1 MAGFDPRTPSIARVY
16 DYILGGKDN
25 FAADREVA
33 DRLMAAA
40 PLTVEVSRENRQ
52 FLARAVTWAAGQ
64 GIGQFIDLGC
74 GMPTVPNTHETAQA
88 IIPAA
93 RVAYIDNDPVVLT
106 HLRALAEHGNPGV
119 TVVDGDVREPD
130 AVIGAIQD
138 DIDLEAPACLLMGY
152 LLHFFAPGDA
162 RDLVASY
169 VARLAPGSYVVL
181 SVGRADGEAAK
192 QGFGA
197 YSSGGTRVY
206 NHSVQDFASFFG
218 PLKLVPP
225 GVVDGRAWYPDS
237 EQPVHA
243 EPRDGQVIVGVAHV

>member
-1 MAGFDPRTPSIARVY
+1 MADFDPRTPSIARVY

-74 GMPTVPNTHETAQA
+74 GMPTVPNTHETARA

-93 RVAYIDNDPVVLT
+93 RVAYIDNDLVVLT

-130 AVIGAIQD
+130 GIIGAISG

-152 LLHFFAPGDA
+152 LLT
-162 RDLVASY
+162 
-169 VARLAPGSYVVL
+169 
-181 SVGRADGEAAK
+181 
-192 QGFGA
+192 
-197 YSSGGTRVY
+197 SSRPATDR
-206 NHSVQDFASFFG
+206 
-218 PLKLVPP
+218 
-225 GVVDGRAWYPDS
+225 
-237 EQPVHA
+237 
-243 EPRDGQVIVGVAHV
+243 